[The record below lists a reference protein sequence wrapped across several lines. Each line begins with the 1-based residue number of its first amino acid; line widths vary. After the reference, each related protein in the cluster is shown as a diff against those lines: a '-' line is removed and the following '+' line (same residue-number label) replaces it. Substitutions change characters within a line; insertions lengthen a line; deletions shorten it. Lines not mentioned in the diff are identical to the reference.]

1 LASQLFKSLSFEKGT
16 KYLWIFAPFASP
28 RQTKTMFRHILRLA
42 WRNIGR
48 NKTYSVVNVLGLA
61 LSICSCICIYLLVSF
76 EFSFDNWHADGSRI
90 YRVMGEVVQSTGEK
104 DRFIVLPPAV
114 LHYGRGR
121 FTGLDGFAGVIP
133 YPAAIAVPVAGGPA
147 RQFGS
152 GLPGTR
158 MSCSVLAEQQYFDI
172 FHYDWLAGDPSRAL
186 EAPFTV
192 VLTAARA
199 RQYFGPEAPEK
210 LIGRQVI
217 YNDSLKVT
225 VSGIVAD
232 WEMPTDLP
240 FTDFLSV
247 GTIPGSVLGGWMR
260 PDMTAYIFVKLSQG
274 MAAKSIERE
283 MAAIIRDHADAR
295 ARLSL
300 SLEPLTAMHFDSDLI
315 ENPIRTAHRP
325 TLYGLVAI
333 GLFILILAIIN
344 FVNLSTACYLQRTR
358 EVGLRKVLGS
368 SKGGLLVQ
376 FLVESFLLVATA
388 GVIAAAMVNPVLTW
402 FHDYIPNGLVV
413 PVWKM
418 LLFMTLL
425 VVGTTLSAGLYP
437 AKMASAV
444 LPVTGLRGAGGE
456 KGGEK
461 WFLRRGLIVFQFAI
475 SLVFIIG
482 SIVITEQL
490 NYTRTKDLGF
500 TADAIV
506 NIDIPG
512 GDSLIRLKTLER
524 QLKAL
529 PGVANATRQW
539 LSPMAENARG
549 MKVKFKGDEMQIT
562 QVAGDENYI
571 PLYGIRLLAGRN
583 LYPADSVHELVI
595 NETLSRKMGSREPT
609 ESLGKM
615 LYWNDKPYPVVGVVA
630 DFHTQSL
637 HDPITPLCIINR
649 GDREWNL
656 AVKLASKGESA
667 GAVRGTLERI
677 GRVWKEAYPA
687 GVFGYHFYDE
697 SLALLYEKDRRAAT
711 LVHVSTAI
719 AVFISCIGL
728 FGLTL
733 FTTQKRAREIGIRKL
748 LGASVGRIVVL
759 LCRDIVILVGI
770 AFAVASPVALW
781 LASRWLGGFA
791 YHIEIGGGIFLMA
804 GSSAVAIALL
814 TVSVQ
819 TLKAA
824 RANPVEALHQ
834 G

>member
-1 LASQLFKSLSFEKGT
+1 M
-16 KYLWIFAPFASP
+16 I
-28 RQTKTMFRHILRLA
+28 RHLLRLA
-42 WRNIGR
+42 WRNMWR
-48 NKTYSVVNVLGLA
+48 NRTYSVVNVLGLA
-61 LSICSCICIYLLVSF
+61 LSICACICIYIIVSF
-76 EFSFDNWHADGSRI
+76 EFSFDSWHPGGSRI
-90 YRVMGEVVQSTGEK
+90 YRVLGEVAQPTGEK
-104 DRFIVLPPAV
+104 DRFMVVPSAV
-114 LHYGRGR
+114 LRYGRGR

-133 YPAAIAVPVAGGPA
+133 YPAGIAVPAAGGPA
-147 RQFGS
+147 KDFDS
-152 GLPGTR
+152 KLPGTR
-158 MSCSVLAEQQYFDI
+158 MPCSVLAEPEYFKI

-192 VLTAARA
+192 VLTAERA

-210 LIGRQVI
+210 LIGRQVV
-217 YNDSLKVT
+217 YNDSLKMSVA
-225 VSGIVAD
+225 GIVKD
-232 WEMPTDLP
+232 WDRQTDLP
-240 FTDFLSV
+240 FTDFLSI

-260 PDMTAYIFVKLSQG
+260 PDMTAYVFVRLSDG
-274 MAAKSIERE
+274 VTTGSIDRQMGAFIRE
-283 MAAIIRDHADAR
+283 HADPG

-300 SLEPLTAMHFDSDLI
+300 SLEPLTAMHFDSDFV

-325 TLYGLVAI
+325 TLYGLIAI
-333 GLFILILAIIN
+333 SLFILLLAIIN
-344 FVNLSTACYLQRTR
+344 FVNLSTASYLQRTK

-368 SKGGLLVQ
+368 SKGGLMVQ
-376 FLVESFLLVATA
+376 FLTESFLLM
-388 GVIAAAMVNPVLTW
+388 AAATVVAVALVNPVLGW
-402 FHDYIPNGLVV
+402 FHDYLPPGVAFQL
-413 PVWKM
+413 WGSRM
-418 LLFMTLL
+418 LLFLL
-425 VVGTTLSAGLYP
+425 IVMVGTTLAAGLYP

-444 LPVTGLRGAGGE
+444 LPVTGLRGACAE

-461 WFLRRGLIVFQFAI
+461 WVLRRALVVFQFSI

-500 TADAIV
+500 SSDAVV

-512 GDSLIRLKTLER
+512 GDSLIRLRTLEQ

-539 LSPMAENARG
+539 LSPMTENARG
-549 MKVKFKGDEMQIT
+549 MRVKFKGEEMQIT

-595 NETLSRKMGSREPT
+595 NETLSRKMGSREPV

-615 LYWNDKPYPVVGVVA
+615 LYWNDTPYPVVGVVA
-630 DFHTQSL
+630 DFHTQFL

-656 AVKLASKGESA
+656 AVKLVSKGESA
-667 GAVRGTLERI
+667 GAVRATLKRI
-677 GRVWKEAYPA
+677 ERVWKQAYPT
-687 GVFGYHFYDE
+687 GVFGVHFYDE
-697 SLALLYEKDRRAAT
+697 SLAMLYEKDRRTAT
-711 LVHVSTAI
+711 LVNVSTGI

-733 FTTQKRAREIGIRKL
+733 FMTQKRAREIGIRKL
-748 LGASVGRIVVL
+748 LGASVSRIVIL
-759 LCRDIVILVGI
+759 LCRDIVVLVMI

-791 YHIEIGGGIFLMA
+791 YHMGLGGGVFLMA
-804 GSSAVAIALL
+804 GLCAVGIALL
-814 TVSVQ
+814 TVGVQ
-819 TLKAA
+819 TMKAA
-824 RANPVEALHQ
+824 RANPVEVLRQ